1 MIQTFTGE
9 KQVITVEDQKLNNMA
24 YRMKGHTLP
33 GIKQRK
39 SPLAKKLDGTNLM
52 EVGLAV
58 GLPMMLAKAA
68 GAKGKDKKAP
78 PAAPPA
84 APPPPP
90 PPPEE
95 EKANKFKNKDGSWM
109 TADQHK
115 ASFSPNKKSV
125 AKSGASKGMGK
136 KVAEGMEEANQRYKA
151 GLGFVAALAAL
162 KYAGDKLP
170 KSSPL

>member
-1 MIQTFTGE
+1 
-9 KQVITVEDQKLNNMA
+9 
-24 YRMKGHTLP
+24 MKGHTLP

-39 SPLAKKLDGTNLM
+39 SPLRASTTNRGFKKLGGTDLM
-52 EVGLAV
+52 GTALAV

-125 AKSGASKGMGK
+125 AKSGASKVMGK

>member
-52 EVGLAV
+52 EVG
-58 GLPMMLAKAA
+58 
-68 GAKGKDKKAP
+68 
-78 PAAPPA
+78 
-84 APPPPP
+84 
-90 PPPEE
+90 
-95 EKANKFKNKDGSWM
+95 SWM
-109 TADQHK
+109 TADQNK